1 MRRLVVI
8 IVGTASIVGC
18 QGPEFVRGPIS
29 CGPPMPPVLRGA
41 VGPWGE
47 PVTMLP
53 PVGPHAPG
61 AHNGLGPE
69 VPQPPG
75 IQQARYSPI
84 VGQGLSGMFGVPS
97 GAPAVPGVPPSA
109 GMPAVP
115 GMPPLPG
122 MPAALPGAG
131 THSMV
136 PGAIPPI
143 PSMMVPQGQVYAPGA
158 LNLSQPPFAI
168 RRSQIYFAA
177 PKAAK
182 IGWYA
187 QAPTHDK
194 DGKPVLVPYTLDVPG
209 RYNFVQ
215 GAIYR
220 IKLYNIPGRPGLEL
234 YPTIEVVPSNPKT
247 EAFLAHNAIPV
258 EFTEEDFDQVL
269 NGNFIT
275 KVIYLPDPR
284 FQGPL
289 GAGPEEL
296 TSTRLEP
303 GQDPVAEAYKRG
315 HILLIVRMGGIQLET
330 PNSPPLDNPGPYG
343 PPQSSQPHLPPGV
356 TPPVPP
362 GKPSTPPLSAP
373 VPRFHPPTQG
383 PPGPIVPANPTTP
396 GVLPEPTAPNSPTS
410 RDNRSSDAV
419 VPVAY
424 QLDSQGRPQPVNVP
438 TTNSLPYPMT
448 YVPRSNLSQSGDT
461 PSPSSSG
468 SNTTSPRKIRRG
480 LIDSLLP

>member
-1 MRRLVVI
+1 MRRMVVLVAAAV
-8 IVGTASIVGC
+8 SLLGC
-18 QGPEFVRGPIS
+18 QGPDMVRGPIS

-61 AHNGLGPE
+61 AQNGLGPE
-69 VPQPPG
+69 IPHPFP
-75 IQQARYSPI
+75 IQQASYTPN
-84 VGQGLSGMFGVPS
+84 
-97 GAPAVPGVPPSA
+97 PGSVSA
-109 GMPAVP
+109 GLMGIPTGAPAVP
-115 GMPPLPG
+115 GMPPVPG
-122 MPAALPGAG
+122 MPAGLPGTG
-131 THSMV
+131 TASVV

-143 PSMMVPQGQVYAPGA
+143 PSMMVPQGQVFAPGA
-158 LNLSQPPFAI
+158 MTHAQPPFAI
-168 RRSQIYFAA
+168 RRSQVHFTA

-187 QAPTHDK
+187 QAPVQDK
-194 DGKPVLVPYTLDVPG
+194 DGKPVLVPYTLDIPG

-220 IKLYNIPGRPGLEL
+220 IKLYNIPGRPGVEL
-234 YPTIEVVPSNPKT
+234 YPTLEVVPSNPKT

-284 FQGPL
+284 FQSPL
-289 GAGPEEL
+289 GAAPEEL

-343 PPQSSQPHLPPGV
+343 PPQPPAPPLPPGV
-356 TPPVPP
+356 VAPVPA

-373 VPRFHPPTQG
+373 VPRFNPPTQG
-383 PPGPIVPANPTTP
+383 PPGPIVPANPNRSNL
-396 GVLPEPTAPNSPTS
+396 LPELPAEQGSKPANSGIQ
-410 RDNRSSDAV
+410 
-419 VPVAY
+419 PVAY
-424 QLDSQGRPQPVNVP
+424 QLDSKGNARPVAVP
-438 TTNSLPYPMT
+438 PASPPPYPMT
-448 YVPRSNLSQSGDT
+448 YVPRENGNTAGSASSD
-461 PSPSSSG
+461 SSSNNSG
-468 SNTTSPRKIRRG
+468 NTRKSRRG
-480 LIDSLLP
+480 LLDSILP

>member
-1 MRRLVVI
+1 MRRVAQTI
-8 IVGTASIVGC
+8 IAALGVLGC
-18 QGPEFVRGPIS
+18 QGPEMVRGPIS
-29 CGPPMPPVLRGA
+29 CGPPMPPTLRGA

-47 PVTMLP
+47 PITMVP

-61 AHNGLGPE
+61 AQNGLGPE
-69 VPQPPG
+69 IPRSGGV
-75 IQQARYSPI
+75 QQAGYSPV
-84 VGQGLSGMFGVPS
+84 VGQGLSGMTGVPS
-97 GAPAVPGVPPSA
+97 SSPALPPGVPTA
-109 GMPAVP
+109 GLPAMH
-115 GMPPLPG
+115 GAPPLPG

-131 THSMV
+131 THSLV
-136 PGAIPPI
+136 PGATPPI

-158 LNLSQPPFAI
+158 LNLAQPPFAI
-168 RRSQIYFAA
+168 RRSQVYFAA

-187 QAPTHDK
+187 QSPTQDR
-194 DGKPVLVPYTLDVPG
+194 DGKPILVPYTLDIPG
-209 RYNFVQ
+209 RYNFIQ

-234 YPTIEVVPSNPKT
+234 YPTLEVVPSNPKT

-296 TSTRLEP
+296 TSTRLDP

-315 HILLIVRMGGIQLET
+315 HILLIVRMGGIQLEA

-343 PPQSSQPHLPPGV
+343 PPQPAQPHLPPGV
-356 TPPVPP
+356 TPPVPA

-383 PPGPIVPANPTTP
+383 PPGPIVPAHPL
-396 GVLPEPTAPNSPTS
+396 VLPEAKSPTPS
-410 RDNRSSDAV
+410 KPDNPRKEGV
-419 VPVAY
+419 TPVAY
-424 QLDSQGRPQPVNVP
+424 QLDSQGQPRPVTVP
-438 TTNSLPYPMT
+438 QAAPIPYPMT
-448 YVPRSNLSQSGDT
+448 AIPRDSRPSAVVPFA
-461 PSPSSSG
+461 PPSS
-468 SNTTSPRKIRRG
+468 T
-480 LIDSLLP
+480 D

>member
-1 MRRLVVI
+1 MRRMALWV
-8 IVGTASIVGC
+8 TAAAGLLGC
-18 QGPEFVRGPIS
+18 QGPEMVRGPIS

-47 PVTMLP
+47 PVTMVP

-69 VPQPPG
+69 IPQPPAL
-75 IQQARYSPI
+75 QQASYTPV
-84 VGQGLSGMFGVPS
+84 VGSASAGLLGLPS
-97 GAPAVPGVPPSA
+97 GAPAVPGVPP
-109 GMPAVP
+109 M
-115 GMPPLPG
+115 PG

-131 THSMV
+131 TASMV
-136 PGAIPPI
+136 PGAVPPI
-143 PSMMVPQGQVYAPGA
+143 PSMMVPQGQVFAPGA
-158 LNLSQPPFAI
+158 LAQAQPPFAI
-168 RRSQIYFAA
+168 RRSQVYFTA

-187 QAPTHDK
+187 QAPVQDK
-194 DGKPVLVPYTLDVPG
+194 DGKPVLVPYTLDIPG

-220 IKLYNIPGRPGLEL
+220 IKLYNIPGRPGVEL

-284 FQGPL
+284 FQSPL

-296 TSTRLEP
+296 TSARLEP

-343 PPQSSQPHLPPGV
+343 PPQPPAPPLPPGIV
-356 TPPVPP
+356 PPVPA
-362 GKPSTPPLSAP
+362 GKPSTPPQSAP
-373 VPRFHPPTQG
+373 VPRFNPPAQG
-383 PPGPIVPANPTTP
+383 PLGPIVPGSPNGP
-396 GVLPEPTAPNSPTS
+396 GVLPDAPAGQGAKPSTS
-410 RDNRSSDAV
+410 AV
-419 VPVAY
+419 QPVAY
-424 QLDSQGRPQPVNVP
+424 QLDSNGNPRPVTVP
-438 TTNSLPYPMT
+438 PAPPPPYPMT
-448 YVPRSNLSQSGDT
+448 YVPRDNLGQPGDKTNTSDNNASN
-461 PSPSSSG
+461 
-468 SNTTSPRKIRRG
+468 RKVRRG
-480 LIDSLLP
+480 LLDSILP